1 MKTLLT
7 DLLRSNR
14 RLVLYCLIGS
24 TGATLDFLVY
34 SALVRWGGVHPQ
46 LANVAGY
53 ASGTA
58 LSFTLNALFNFKT
71 RDWLPLRLLSFF
83 GVAFLGWASSAGVIF
98 LTIDVMRW
106 NKYVAK
112 LPTMVVAVLLQY
124 NLNRLIS
131 FRGSKS
137 TDDLQRSEPIV
148 R

>member
-1 MKTLLT
+1 MRTLLT

-24 TGATLDFLVY
+24 TGATLDFLIY
-34 SALVRWGGVHPQ
+34 SSLVKWGGMHPQ
-46 LANVAGY
+46 MANAVGY

-83 GVAFLGWASSAGVIF
+83 GVAFLGWAASAGV
-98 LTIDVMRW
+98 LYVTINVLGW

-112 LPTMVVAVLLQY
+112 LATMVVAVLLQY

-131 FRGSKS
+131 FRTSNSASG
-137 TDDLQRSEPIV
+137 LERPEPIA